1 MAGEALGADHRE
13 QWLRCGP
20 QVCSSLGIVDGGKR
34 SLLWK
39 LAYTMSFAGG
49 GPSAAADL
57 DDGICKSA
65 DQLTQ
70 PFVA

>member
-1 MAGEALGADHRE
+1 MRITASNG
-13 QWLRCGP
+13 CGVAP

-39 LAYTMSFAGG
+39 LAYDMSFAGG

-65 DQLTQ
+65 DHS
-70 PFVA
+70 